1 MARTAGEERSRANSQ
16 EHGEEQ
22 PGGVFPKSTYATV
35 CLLPFLC
42 LQDSQRCFSLGNI
55 SPLGP
60 EDCANSGW
68 NCRLLRLGNIAYY
81 GLRFAYYGL
90 GVSPTRARKR
100 VEACGS
106 DCPHWSS
113 TICVLD

>member
-1 MARTAGEERSRANSQ
+1 MARNAGEERSRANSQ

-55 SPLGP
+55 TPLGP
-60 EDCANSGW
+60 TAVG
-68 NCRLLRLGNIAYY
+68 IVAYY
-81 GLRFAYYGL
+81 GLEI
-90 GVSPTRARKR
+90 SPTTA
-100 VEACGS
+100 
-106 DCPHWSS
+106 
-113 TICVLD
+113 